1 MKVKRGNEKR
11 NPLAKKYWTLVLW
24 GLYGTIQADSSFRAG
39 LSTALGVGVGLAFLS
54 CCFFVLDGVW
64 KYRRGESYGPDLIG
78 LIVSA
83 SAMALVGAL
92 FAAFGISGAAVSPT
106 F

>member
-1 MKVKRGNEKR
+1 MKKGTR
-11 NPLAKKYWTLVLW
+11 NPWAKIYWTLALTNVCGAVL
-24 GLYGTIQADSSFRAG
+24 ADSSSFKTG
-39 LSTALGVGVGLAFLS
+39 LATALGVGVGIAFVS

-78 LIVSA
+78 LFVSA
-83 SAMALVGAL
+83 SAMAIVGAL
-92 FAAFGISGAAVSPT
+92 FAAFGMSGAAVTPT

>member
-1 MKVKRGNEKR
+1 MKKETR
-11 NPLAKKYWTLVLW
+11 NLWAKKYWTLSLLGLCGSVL
-24 GLYGTIQADSSFRAG
+24 ADSSSFRTG

-92 FAAFGISGAAVSPT
+92 FAAFGMSGAAVTPT

>member
-1 MKVKRGNEKR
+1 MKRETSKR
-11 NPLAKKYWTLVLW
+11 NPFAKKFWTLNLI
-24 GLYGTIQADSSFRAG
+24 GICGACLADSSSFRTG
-39 LSTALGVGVGLAFLS
+39 VSTALGVGVVLAFVS

-83 SAMALVGAL
+83 SAMALVTAL
-92 FAAFGISGAAVSPT
+92 FTAFGMGGAASTPS

>member
-1 MKVKRGNEKR
+1 MKKGKRT
-11 NPLAKKYWTLVLW
+11 PWAKKYWTLALTSVCGSVL
-24 GLYGTIQADSSFRAG
+24 ADNSSFRSG
-39 LSTALGVGVGLAFLS
+39 LATALGVGVGLAFVS

-83 SAMALVGAL
+83 AAMALVTAL
-92 FAAFGISGAAVSPT
+92 FAAFGMSGAAVTPT

>member
-1 MKVKRGNEKR
+1 MKEKR
-11 NPLAKKYWTLVLW
+11 NPWAKKFWT
-24 GLYGTIQADSSFRAG
+24 AG
-39 LSTALGVGVGLAFLS
+39 LFGICGSVLADTSTFRTGMATALGVGVGVAFVS
-54 CCFFVLDGVW
+54 CVFFVLDGIW
-64 KYRRGESYGPDLIG
+64 KFRRGESYGPDLIG

-92 FAAFGISGAAVSPT
+92 FAAFGMGGAAISPS

>member
-1 MKVKRGNEKR
+1 MKKENRTAR
-11 NPLAKKYWTLVLW
+11 NSFAKAYWTLSFLW
-24 GLYGTIQADSSFRAG
+24 ISGNLLADSSSFRSG
-39 LSTALGVGVGLAFLS
+39 LATALGVGVGLAFVS

-83 SAMALVGAL
+83 SAMAG
-92 FAAFGISGAAVSPT
+92 FISIIKSINLL
-106 F
+106 

>member
-1 MKVKRGNEKR
+1 MKTRTRR
-11 NPLAKKYWTLVLW
+11 NPFAKNYWTVALFSLCGSVL
-24 GLYGTIQADSSFRAG
+24 ADSSSFKTG
-39 LSTALGVGVGLAFLS
+39 LSTALGVGVGIAFIS
-54 CCFFVLDGVW
+54 CCFFILDGIW

-83 SAMALVGAL
+83 AAIALVGAL
-92 FAAFGISGAAVSPT
+92 FAAFGMGSAAVNPT

>member
-1 MKVKRGNEKR
+1 MKKGTR
-11 NPLAKKYWTLVLW
+11 NLWAKKYWTLGLMGLCGSVL
-24 GLYGTIQADSSFRAG
+24 ADSSAFRTG
-39 LSTALGVGVGLAFLS
+39 LGMALGVGVGLAFLS

-92 FAAFGISGAAVSPT
+92 FAAFGIGGATVSPS

>member
-1 MKVKRGNEKR
+1 MEKMKTR
-11 NPLAKKYWTLVLW
+11 NPWAKNYWTLALTGVC
-24 GLYGTIQADSSFRAG
+24 GSVFADSSSFRTG
-39 LSTALGVGVGLAFLS
+39 LATALGVGVGIAFVS

-83 SAMALVGAL
+83 AAMALVTAL
-92 FAAFGISGAAVSPT
+92 FAAFGMSGAAVTPT

>member
-1 MKVKRGNEKR
+1 MKKGTR
-11 NPLAKKYWTLVLW
+11 NHWAKKYWTLGLMGLCGSVL
-24 GLYGTIQADSSFRAG
+24 ADSSFRNG

>member
-1 MKVKRGNEKR
+1 MKKETR
-11 NPLAKKYWTLVLW
+11 NPWAKNYWILALTGVCGSVL
-24 GLYGTIQADSSFRAG
+24 ADSSSFKTG
-39 LSTALGVGVGLAFLS
+39 LATALGVGVGIAFVS

-83 SAMALVGAL
+83 AAMALVTAL
-92 FAAFGISGAAVSPT
+92 FAAFGMGGAAVTPT

>member
-1 MKVKRGNEKR
+1 MEKMKTR
-11 NPLAKKYWTLVLW
+11 NPWAKNYWTLALTGV
-24 GLYGTIQADSSFRAG
+24 YASVFADSSSFRTG
-39 LSTALGVGVGLAFLS
+39 LATALGVGVGIAFVS

-83 SAMALVGAL
+83 AAMALVTAL
-92 FAAFGISGAAVSPT
+92 FAAFGMSGAAVTPT